1 MELRWVYITCKNRD
15 QALHIGRLLVES
27 RLAACANVMESMHSL
42 YWWQGE
48 VVEDQEAVLIVK
60 ARAAHLDLLIKAVK
74 SAHSYETPCI
84 VALPI
89 LEGNPD
95 YLAWLAAETEHPL
108 TH

>member
-1 MELRWVYITCKNRD
+1 MELRLVYITCKNRD
-15 QALHIGRLLVES
+15 QALRIGRLLVES

-60 ARAAHLDLLIKAVK
+60 TRAAHLESLIAAVK
-74 SAHSYETPCI
+74 SAHSYEVPCI